1 MENTERATARVR
13 HSGKRLHD
21 RKADAKL
28 VILLFACLFVAFIVL
43 VRYSIVSHPSLMGG
57 EANQSSDGLY
67 YTVRIAQQSQN
78 NGAIT
83 LLMSVTNTTGLPK
96 TLDFT
101 KSSKVDFVVQQQ
113 LNMFFDK
120 IPTEIWRYSKS
131 SNNLKLKQ
139 QRYLTIMP
147 NEERIFSV
155 NWNRTDNSGDKVSGG
170 RYTVTSVINTGT
182 ANKDA

>member
-1 MENTERATARVR
+1 
-13 HSGKRLHD
+13 
-21 RKADAKL
+21 
-28 VILLFACLFVAFIVL
+28 
-43 VRYSIVSHPSLMGG
+43 
-57 EANQSSDGLY
+57 
-67 YTVRIAQQSQN
+67 
-78 NGAIT
+78 
-83 LLMSVTNTTGLPK
+83 
-96 TLDFT
+96 
-101 KSSKVDFVVQQQ
+101 VQQQ

-170 RYTVTSVINTGT
+170 RYTVTGVINTGT